1 MSVRVANRNLST
13 MEYIYQAHQLV
24 QYVADR
30 LNKYEKK
37 LEKDKK
43 YKDIFRAINLSLWST
58 PVYNAQMV
66 YTYVQRANSVHVLDR
81 ESLDLRSTYLENA
94 LNNLNLLETSITT
107 LRNAFGPDIK
117 DRFLIELSQKIDY
130 ERKLIKGSDI
140 KRGTC

>member
-66 YTYVQRANSVHVLDR
+66 YTYVQRANSVHVLDAAA
-81 ESLDLRSTYLENA
+81 SLE
-94 LNNLNLLETSITT
+94 
-107 LRNAFGPDIK
+107 
-117 DRFLIELSQKIDY
+117 
-130 ERKLIKGSDI
+130 
-140 KRGTC
+140 

>member
-1 MSVRVANRNLST
+1 

-81 ESLDLRSTYLENA
+81 ESLDLRSTYLESA

-130 ERKLIKGSDI
+130 ERKLIKGVQSSDI